1 MLTMP
6 KFKARVID
14 ISVGKRVVLI
24 NDADARAMGLRP
36 GDRVKISHGDQLAIA
51 IIETGKT
58 LINQG
63 EVGLFNDVNV
73 QLKASSGEIIH
84 IEQAKT
90 PESTAYIR
98 KKISG
103 KQLSRE
109 EIFTIVRD
117 VVNGNLSDLE
127 IAAFLLAEEF
137 HGMTLNEVVA
147 LTQAMVSTGSTISFE
162 EPIYDKHSIGGVPG
176 NKVSLL
182 IVPIVAAAGLTIPKT
197 SSRAITSPSGTADTM
212 EILAPVEFTA
222 EELKG
227 IVKKVGGAIVWGGSL
242 NLAPADDI
250 FIKVEHQLAI
260 DPKSQ
265 MLASIMAKKLAV
277 GVNYVVI
284 DIPAGKGAKVEA
296 VSEARKLANDFVEL
310 GEKLEVKVK
319 CGITYGGQPVG
330 HTVGPALEAREALK
344 ALQGEGPASLIE
356 KSTSLAGLLLEVG
369 GYAPKGGGQDIAK
382 KILTSGRAYEKMKQI
397 IEAQGGNPNITL
409 DEIPIGSK
417 SIVVEA
423 PCDGFITDVS
433 NTAITAIAR
442 AAGAPIEKGAGVV
455 LHGKRGYKVRKG
467 EPILE
472 IYAERESKLN
482 EAYRIALSLKPITIE
497 GMLLYQ
503 YPEY

>member
-1 MLTMP
+1 MP

-14 ISVGKRVVLI
+14 ASIGRRIVLI
-24 NDADARAMGLRP
+24 NDVDARTLGLRS
-36 GDRVKISHGDQLAIA
+36 GDRVRIGYCDRLVLA
-51 IIETGKT
+51 IIEVGRA
-58 LINQG
+58 LVNQG
-63 EVGLFNDVNV
+63 EVGIFNDVNA
-73 QLKASSGEIIH
+73 QLKASNGDLIY
-84 IEQAKT
+84 IEQANI
-90 PESTAYIR
+90 PESIKYIR
-98 KKISG
+98 KKMSG

-117 VVNGNLSDLE
+117 VVNGDLSDLE

-137 HGMTLNEVVA
+137 HGMDLSEVIA
-147 LTQAMVSTGSTISFE
+147 LTQAMVSTGLTLSFE
-162 EPIYDKHSIGGVPG
+162 EPVYDKHSIGGVPG

-182 IVPIVAAAGLTIPKT
+182 IVPIVAAAGLIIPKT

-212 EILAPVEFTA
+212 EVLAPVEFTA
-222 EELKG
+222 EELKN

-250 FIKVEHQLAI
+250 FIRIEHQLEI

-277 GVNYVVI
+277 DANYVVI
-284 DIPAGKGAKVEA
+284 DIPTGKEAKVETI
-296 VSEARKLANDFVEL
+296 SEARKLANDFVEL
-310 GEKLEVKVK
+310 GERLGVRIK

-356 KSTSLAGLLLEVG
+356 KSTSLAGLLFEMG
-369 GYAPKGGGQDIAK
+369 GYAPRGGGQDIAK
-382 KILTSGRAYEKMKQI
+382 KILTSGKAYEKMKQI
-397 IEAQGGNPNITL
+397 IETQGGKPNITP
-409 DEIPIGSK
+409 DEIPVGSK
-417 SIVVEA
+417 RIMVEA

-433 NTAITAIAR
+433 NVAITAIAR
-442 AAGAPIEKGAGVV
+442 AAGAPVEKGAGIV

-482 EAYRIALSLKPITIE
+482 EAYRIALTLKPVTIE